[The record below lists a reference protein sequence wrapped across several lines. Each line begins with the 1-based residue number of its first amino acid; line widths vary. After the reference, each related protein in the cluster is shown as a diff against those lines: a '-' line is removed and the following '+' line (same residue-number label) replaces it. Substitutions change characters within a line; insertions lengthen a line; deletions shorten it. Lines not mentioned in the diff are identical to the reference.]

1 MHYLYLAD
9 DHADWLTLRS
19 ASSDRSLPAVDYDR
33 RDLVRGANAAGVVR
47 ELAVHHS
54 AGRTEDRVHVGVL
67 SPVTVVPLAEFEES
81 TAEAVYQFVFNGR
94 RAPKAKR
101 RVFYDM
107 LPSSNGVLLFALD
120 EGHCAEV
127 ERELGEVHYFSPFSG
142 LLQWM
147 AGRKQTARQHRVF
160 IHCRTTQIDVAY
172 FEGHRIFA
180 FNTFDVQTPED
191 VLYFTCQLAQQFGV
205 DFTSTPFI
213 VCGRA
218 DKIPV
223 VAGCLRPFVAE
234 VECVDTAE
242 EFDHH
247 PLTEISQL
255 PFELLTKLMN

>member
-47 ELAVHHS
+47 ELAVYHS

-94 RAPKAKR
+94 RASKAKR

-180 FNTFDVQTPED
+180 FNTFDVGATVWCGFHLDTVHRLRSRRQNSRGGRLPAP
-191 VLYFTCQLAQQFGV
+191 L
-205 DFTSTPFI
+205 
-213 VCGRA
+213 CGRSGVRRHGGG
-218 DKIPV
+218 I
-223 VAGCLRPFVAE
+223 RSSS
-234 VECVDTAE
+234 VDRNSSTS
-242 EFDHH
+242 F
-247 PLTEISQL
+247 
-255 PFELLTKLMN
+255 

>member
-120 EGHCAEV
+120 EGHCADAV
-127 ERELGEVHYFSPFSG
+127 GVLCAAPLGVMTY
-142 LLQWM
+142 
-147 AGRKQTARQHRVF
+147 
-160 IHCRTTQIDVAY
+160 
-172 FEGHRIFA
+172 
-180 FNTFDVQTPED
+180 
-191 VLYFTCQLAQQFGV
+191 
-205 DFTSTPFI
+205 
-213 VCGRA
+213 RA
-218 DKIPV
+218 
-223 VAGCLRPFVAE
+223 
-234 VECVDTAE
+234 
-242 EFDHH
+242 
-247 PLTEISQL
+247 LTR
-255 PFELLTKLMN
+255 

>member
-94 RAPKAKR
+94 RVPKAKR

-107 LPSSNGVLLFALD
+107 LPSSNGVLLLLSTKGIVPKSNVSWAKCTTFRRSAV
-120 EGHCAEV
+120 CC
-127 ERELGEVHYFSPFSG
+127 SG
-142 LLQWM
+142 WPGASKRRASTVCSYTAAPHKLMWPILKGIAFLLS
-147 AGRKQTARQHRVF
+147 
-160 IHCRTTQIDVAY
+160 
-172 FEGHRIFA
+172 
-180 FNTFDVQTPED
+180 TPSMCKRPKT
-191 VLYFTCQLAQQFGV
+191 YFTSLVGWRNSLVWISPRHRSSFAVAQRRF
-205 DFTSTPFI
+205 P
-213 VCGRA
+213 
-218 DKIPV
+218 
-223 VAGCLRPFVAE
+223 
-234 VECVDTAE
+234 
-242 EFDHH
+242 
-247 PLTEISQL
+247 
-255 PFELLTKLMN
+255 